1 MSSVIKYK
9 KISVDYA
16 ERNYPKLA
24 EAVDRIKGLTDEQ
37 RQLVLGLGLEIALI
51 SDGTVSIFNYDIEDD
66 LNFLDNGF
74 DD

>member
-1 MSSVIKYK
+1 MSNVIKYK
-9 KISVDYA
+9 KLSAEYA

-37 RQLVLGLGLEIALI
+37 RQLVLGLGLEIALM

-74 DD
+74 ED